1 MYICVCS
8 PLLFKGL
15 SGPRLGLQ
23 AEKVFQSFDY
33 QSNQIERLSVLR
45 GFFLFSKPRWG
56 RDILKG
62 KIISCYLYKNLC
74 AGELAWKLQP
84 WVASRSKEERK
95 RKGHTPS
102 ARSLLGGLSASSSAS
117 YSSVCTGAQ
126 SRCEVGPACWPRRAC
141 LLPAAKVF
149 TISRE
154 DLALC
159 RLPCKPSGSSSAC
172 GFRGSTFANPK
183 AVHLEA
189 KHSVQHVAPE
199 SGFADKANCG
209 MASLCLFFS
218 KPKGQTIA
226 LTPCTKAASAFS
238 TPVFNLLCL
247 WGICYIIIMSSDD
260 LSNYVTYRWFYFSY
274 GWEK

>member
-1 MYICVCS
+1 MYVAHCS
-8 PLLFKGL
+8 
-15 SGPRLGLQ
+15 
-23 AEKVFQSFDY
+23 
-33 QSNQIERLSVLR
+33 LR
-45 GFFLFSKPRWG
+45 GYLVLGWGCKQKRYSNPLITRVIKLRDWEFWEVFFLFSKPSWG

-84 WVASRSKEERK
+84 WVASRSKEEGK

-102 ARSLLGGLSASSSAS
+102 ASSLHGGPSASGSAS
-117 YSSVCTGAQ
+117 CSSVCTGAQ

-149 TISRE
+149 TINRE

-159 RLPCKPSGSSSAC
+159 RLPCKPSGSNSAC

-189 KHSVQHVAPE
+189 KRSVQHAAP
-199 SGFADKANCG
+199 
-209 MASLCLFFS
+209 SLVS
-218 KPKGQTIA
+218 WTKQT
-226 LTPCTKAASAFS
+226 
-238 TPVFNLLCL
+238 VEWLLCVCFSLSQRDKQLL
-247 WGICYIIIMSSDD
+247 WLLVLKPLLHSPY
-260 LSNYVTYRWFYFSY
+260 LFLTFSVS
-274 GWEK
+274 GEFVI